1 MTKLQPRLPW
11 ITSHICSCLQKDA
24 FLIFMC
30 SFPVLDWRMVVY
42 TLMDQLSWHLH
53 EWRKKTKTK
62 QELSGEQM
70 TQMLLIECEF
80 SWFTVGPVPSLDV
93 SVSLLFLY
101 SGENDP
107 RPRRWHASSYSGP
120 SVFQHL
126 LHATDPLRWGEVKI
140 LTVILPQPG
149 VLLHN
154 CRYFNH
160 MSAANAS
167 VHFFPHRQ
175 LLLKLQNLDIS
186 PCVRVDPVY
195 ILSACTPLS
204 AM

>member
-1 MTKLQPRLPW
+1 
-11 ITSHICSCLQKDA
+11 
-24 FLIFMC
+24 MC
-30 SFPVLDWRMVVY
+30 SFPVPDWRTAVY
-42 TLMDQLSWHLH
+42 TLRDQLSRHLH
-53 EWRKKTKTK
+53 VWRKK

-70 TQMLLIECEF
+70 TQMLLIEWEF

-107 RPRRWHASSYSGP
+107 RPWRWHASSYSDP

-126 LHATDPLRWGEVKI
+126 LRGTDPLHWGKVKI

-160 MSAANAS
+160 MSVANAS
-167 VHFFPHRQ
+167 ADFFPHRQ
-175 LLLKLQNLDIS
+175 LLLKMQNLDIS
-186 PCVRVDPVY
+186 PCVHVVPVY

>member
-1 MTKLQPRLPW
+1 MTKLQTRLPW
-11 ITSHICSCLQKDA
+11 ISSHICSCIRKDV

-30 SFPVLDWRMVVY
+30 SFPVPDWRTAVY
-42 TLMDQLSWHLH
+42 TLMDQLSRHLH
-53 EWRKKTKTK
+53 VWQKK

-70 TQMLLIECEF
+70 TQMLLIEGGF
-80 SWFTVGPVPSLDV
+80 SWFTFGPVPSLDV

-107 RPRRWHASSYSGP
+107 RPRRWHASSYSDP

-126 LHATDPLRWGEVKI
+126 LHGTDPLHWGEVKI

-167 VHFFPHRQ
+167 VHFFPTSSSSWNCRIWIFHHVSMQ
-175 LLLKLQNLDIS
+175 TQCIF
-186 PCVRVDPVY
+186 
-195 ILSACTPLS
+195 
-204 AM
+204 